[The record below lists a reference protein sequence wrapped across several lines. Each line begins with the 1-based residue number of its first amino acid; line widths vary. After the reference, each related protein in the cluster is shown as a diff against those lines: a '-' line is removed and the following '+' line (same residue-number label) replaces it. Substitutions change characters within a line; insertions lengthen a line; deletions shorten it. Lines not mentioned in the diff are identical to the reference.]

1 MIFTAPKTLEE
12 LKEAVANR
20 SQRFV
25 FAAGCTDIL
34 PKKLGKPW
42 EVEEI
47 IDLTHVPELKEIR
60 FQNMVPAAEAEPVE
74 AAGDLFIGAC
84 CTHAQIAE
92 NLYIRKHYTALAQ
105 ACAQVG
111 SVQIRNRGTIGG
123 NVSNGSPS
131 ADTLPCL
138 MALGAEI
145 EWIDGVCIKG
155 FWLPAVPLAG
165 SGTALSAFAKLGD
178 RDIVTIARIDLA
190 VKTVLRGGRFTNTA
204 VVIGAASQQPFFCD
218 EAAAVLDGSS
228 PQETDREAFAEAL
241 SKAIEASIP
250 DRPTMPYKRRAVYG
264 PAFDLLDRLTNI

>member
-12 LKEAVANR
+12 LKEALANR
-20 SQRFV
+20 SERFV
-25 FAAGCTDIL
+25 FAAGCTDLL

-47 IDLTHVPELKEIR
+47 IDLTHVPDL
-60 FQNMVPAAEAEPVE
+60 QAMGTGPNT
-74 AAGDLFIGAC
+74 GDYFIGAC

-92 NLYIRKHYTALAQ
+92 EPYVQQHYTALAQ
-105 ACAQVG
+105 ACSQVG
-111 SVQIRNRGTIGG
+111 SMQIRNRGTIGG
-123 NVSNGSPS
+123 NVANGSPA

-155 FWLPAVPLAG
+155 FWLPAPQTGEV
-165 SGTALSAFAKLGD
+165 SAFTKLGD

-190 VKTVLRGGRFTNTA
+190 MKSVLHRGRLMNTR
-204 VVIGAASQQPFFCD
+204 VVVGAASQQPFFCD
-218 EAAAVLDGSS
+218 EAAAVLDGSR
-228 PQETDREAFAEAL
+228 PEEADRNAFVEAL

-250 DRPTMPYKRRAVYG
+250 NRSTMPYKRSAVRG
-264 PAFDLLDRLTNI
+264 PACDLLEKLIAT